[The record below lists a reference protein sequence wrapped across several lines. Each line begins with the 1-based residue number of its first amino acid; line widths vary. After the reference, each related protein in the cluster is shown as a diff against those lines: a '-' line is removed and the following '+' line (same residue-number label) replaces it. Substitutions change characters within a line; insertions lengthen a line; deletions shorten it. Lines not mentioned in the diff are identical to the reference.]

1 MITLSA
7 TTLRCDNA
15 KHVFL
20 SSPAGGSVG
29 VTLLNRHLNDT
40 ACISLSVKCDW
51 SELMDRFL
59 FPIGL
64 QQVKYFDGQLVKAIP
79 NTLIPVLFAK
89 TCNSSPSTCPRGLF
103 MVGWLLSRCRGKDYN
118 AVSSF
123 LYLETVDLRCKMEH
137 AINCKWLH
145 YSKLGKN
152 QAHCIIVSPWWRQGK
167 KSSIMIFSRVSL
179 QRSNP

>member
-59 FPIGL
+59 FPIFVFNRWNISMVNWSRRYPTLSSRCYL
-64 QQVKYFDGQLVKAIP
+64 QKLAIP
-79 NTLIPVLFAK
+79 RHQPVPGVFLWSVGSFQDVEAK
-89 TCNSSPSTCPRGLF
+89 PP
-103 MVGWLLSRCRGKDYN
+103 DYN

-137 AINCKWLH
+137 AIA
-145 YSKLGKN
+145 SD
-152 QAHCIIVSPWWRQGK
+152 CITANLAKTRLIVSLCLPDGG
-167 KSSIMIFSRVSL
+167 RV
-179 QRSNP
+179 RRAR